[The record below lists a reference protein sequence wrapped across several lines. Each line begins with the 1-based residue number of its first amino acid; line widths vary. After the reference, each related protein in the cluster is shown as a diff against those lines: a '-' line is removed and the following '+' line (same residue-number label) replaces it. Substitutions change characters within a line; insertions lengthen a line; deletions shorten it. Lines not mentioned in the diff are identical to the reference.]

1 MVQFPLTSFLQNIR
15 ANQDTHASNTDISVF
30 TKILIVP

>member
-15 ANQDTHASNTDISVF
+15 ANQDTHAANTDISIF